1 VTYGYDRLVLRP
13 TGERVIPAVHAEELV
28 YAEHVA
34 RYRFAAQFARGRRVL
49 DAGAGEGYGVAM
61 IGAAGAASVVGVDID
76 DEAVAHAKETYGA
89 EFIQGD
95 ITALPFPDKSF
106 DLVVCFETIEHVSD
120 PATALME
127 FRRVLSD
134 DGLLIISTP
143 NRDEYLVENEF
154 HEREYSPE
162 EFDGLLSDQF
172 RLRTRLYQQNWLLSA
187 ILDEPQLGLDDGE
200 TILNMELSKVSG
212 LAAGRELYSVVVC
225 GGPKDDQPV
234 PVGAITGVFE
244 AQRLAKDLG
253 SWQERATKAEQQRE
267 SWEKRA
273 AVAEQQRESWEKRAR
288 VAEQQR
294 ESWEERAQ
302 EAERQVGET
311 REQLNQ
317 AEHALGILVTSLSWR
332 VTKPLRSARAL
343 VRPRR

>member
-1 VTYGYDRLVLRP
+1 VLRP

-34 RYRFAAQFARGRRVL
+34 RYRLAAKFARGRRVL

-61 IGAAGAASVVGVDID
+61 MRAAGAASIVGVDID
-76 DEAVAHAKETYGA
+76 DDAVAHARETYGA
-89 EFIQGD
+89 EFIKGD
-95 ITALPFPDKSF
+95 IAALPYPDKSF

-120 PATALME
+120 PTKALTE
-127 FRRVLSD
+127 VRRVLTD

-162 EFDGLLSDQF
+162 EFDGLLSEQF
-172 RLRTRLYQQNWLLSA
+172 RMRTRLYQQNWLLSA
-187 ILDEPQLGLDDGE
+187 ILDEAQLRLDDGE
-200 TILNMELSKVSG
+200 TLLDLELSKLSG
-212 LAAGRELYSVVVC
+212 LAAGKELYSVVVC

-244 AQRLAKDLG
+244 AQRLAKDLR
-253 SWQERATKAEQQRE
+253 SWQNRAVVAERQRE
-267 SWEKRA
+267 SWE
-273 AVAEQQRESWEKRAR
+273 ERAR
-288 VAEQQR
+288 VAERQR

-311 REQLNQ
+311 REQLRQ
-317 AEHALGILVTSLSWR
+317 AEYALERLVTSLSWR

-343 VRPRR
+343 VRPRH